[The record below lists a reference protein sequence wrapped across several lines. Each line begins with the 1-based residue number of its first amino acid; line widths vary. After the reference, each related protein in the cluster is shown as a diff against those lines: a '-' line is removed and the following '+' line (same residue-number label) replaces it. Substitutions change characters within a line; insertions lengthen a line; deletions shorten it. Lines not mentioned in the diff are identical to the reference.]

1 MGVAD
6 VVPGVSGGTVALL
19 TGIYPRLIAAL
30 SAFDFRALRLLR
42 TGQFTTLARTVDLRF
57 LIALGA
63 GVGVGLITTL
73 LTVVKLLGNDTSR
86 PWVLASFL
94 GMLLAAAWIMLRT
107 MLASAQQ
114 LPGGTRYHPGHW
126 GWSAVG
132 LSVAL
137 AISLMQQGSGVAT
150 PSFGYIFLCGIIG
163 ISAMI
168 LPGISGA
175 MLLLLLGV
183 YGFLVHI
190 PAELLKG
197 EHIGVNLMYLTLFG
211 GGCVT
216 GLLTTTKV
224 LKWLLEHWPR
234 RVTCFL
240 FGLMIGALPCLWPFQ
255 INQTPDQPKLSL
267 RIYESRGFHP
277 EQLGDWVAVGCV
289 IIAAVAVIGLDRVAR
304 AKSR

>member
-175 MLLLLLGV
+175 MLLLLLG
-183 YGFLVHI
+183 GLWI
-190 PAELLKG
+190 PGAHPSGIVEG
-197 EHIGVNLMYLTLFG
+197 RA
-211 GGCVT
+211 
-216 GLLTTTKV
+216 
-224 LKWLLEHWPR
+224 HWGQLDVPDPVWR
-234 RVTCFL
+234 RVCDRTIDNDQ
-240 FGLMIGALPCLWPFQ
+240 GPEVVIGALASPSHLLSVWAYDWGIALPLA
-255 INQTPDQPKLSL
+255 ISNQPNALPTQ
-267 RIYESRGFHP
+267 
-277 EQLGDWVAVGCV
+277 
-289 IIAAVAVIGLDRVAR
+289 AVATDLRKPR
-304 AKSR
+304 FSS